1 MFDMTLESAIFGSKC
16 KFSTEL
22 STAFVENVNDF
33 VIFNFVKAFFLNF
46 KTPICTH
53 SQAQYTYV

>member
-1 MFDMTLESAIFGSKC
+1 MTLESSIFGLKC

-46 KTPICTH
+46 KSPICNR
-53 SQAQYTYV
+53 SQAQYRHV